1 MGEGMIQIAISEH
14 TEDKLRAVNDWILKT
29 GVWLENL
36 SGHDHPLSC
45 IILLMLFFSLFFI
58 ELFLRIFYSAGGR
71 CGLEKVA
78 LDRQSSQWLCSTS
91 SCVGHGSVRERCCRA
106 CDVMMEARGGTRGT
120 LGGLESHGAGHAGS
134 WQENSCNYAVWL
146 RDLSGVEN
154 TLLPC
159 YIQTNV

>member
-1 MGEGMIQIAISEH
+1 MGEGMKQIAISEH
-14 TEDKLRAVNDWILKT
+14 TEDNLRAVNDWLSKT

-91 SCVGHGSVRERCCRA
+91 SCIGHGSVRERCCRA
-106 CDVMMEARGGTRGT
+106 CDVMMEARGEPGVLWVVLSPVELAMLAPGRKI
-120 LGGLESHGAGHAGS
+120 
-134 WQENSCNYAVWL
+134 AVIML
-146 RDLSGVEN
+146 FD
-154 TLLPC
+154 
-159 YIQTNV
+159 